1 MLQAVLAFHGG
12 LELKA
17 ISYQFLKKVAH
28 RVCSALNLGI
38 NPSTQQARRVCR
50 RAACPGPI
58 QKHSMIENQLDPE
71 SEKRGL
77 EWLKLIQKK
86 ARLEPRCNGHTIV
99 IDIETGEYLI
109 GPDAAE
115 VVSRATAQLGG
126 RKVFIHRC
134 EFF

>member
-1 MLQAVLAFHGG
+1 
-12 LELKA
+12 
-17 ISYQFLKKVAH
+17 
-28 RVCSALNLGI
+28 
-38 NPSTQQARRVCR
+38 
-50 RAACPGPI
+50 
-58 QKHSMIENQLDPE
+58 MIENQLDPE

-115 VVSRATAQLGG
+115 VVSRAAAQLGG
-126 RKVFIHRC
+126 KKVFIHRC